1 MGTLSVQMTRMEK
14 EGLVK
19 KSRDN
24 SRSVLL
30 KYELT
35 EKGIDAYKISN
46 KMESEKEIMSILS
59 EEERQQFITILQKV
73 ISKAEIYNEAK
84 P

>member
-1 MGTLSVQMTRMEK
+1 LTLP
-14 EGLVK
+14 
-19 KSRDN
+19 
-24 SRSVLL
+24 
-30 KYELT
+30 T